1 MVLSTRTWFVL
12 WTACSIG
19 TSTSVAQ
26 SPCGDLARPGFGWKF
41 TSSEQ
46 GFAAF
51 RDARREYTRY
61 LSNPVIHFPDAG
73 NGFVHLDT
81 IVAVDGLAATSREA
95 GIVLSQ
101 WRPQPVRF
109 QLRRAQQTIEL
120 IVSATPI
127 CPLPSP
133 VGQLSWLGV
142 SLTCSYCNTVLLP
155 SGGRRWRFQEQPV
168 IAAVERGS
176 AADVAGLRAGD
187 VLVRVNNMDIGSESA
202 FSVLDRTRPG
212 VPVRL
217 TVRRA
222 GILLGIAV
230 TPGTTERARQ
240 R

>member
-1 MVLSTRTWFVL
+1 MVLSTRSWFVV
-12 WTACSIG
+12 WAACSIC
-19 TSTSVAQ
+19 TSTGAAQ
-26 SPCGDLARPGFGWKF
+26 SACGDLARPGFGWKF

-95 GIVLSQ
+95 GVVLSQ
-101 WRPQPVRF
+101 WRAQPVRF
-109 QLRRAQQTIEL
+109 QLRRAQQTVEL
-120 IVSATPI
+120 MVSAKPI
-127 CPLPSP
+127 CPLPAP
-133 VGQLSWLGV
+133 VGRLSWLGV
-142 SLTCSYCNTVLLP
+142 SLTCRSCNAVLLP
-155 SGGRRWRFQEQPV
+155 SGGRRWFFQEQPV

-187 VLVRVNNMDIGSESA
+187 VLVLVNQIDIGSDIA
-202 FSVLDRTRPG
+202 ASVLERTRPG

-217 TVRRA
+217 TVRRD
-222 GILLGIAV
+222 GKLREFAV
-230 TPGTTERARQ
+230 TPGTPERARQ
-240 R
+240 L